1 MQHTRQ
7 AWFHCRTG
15 TAPVLDVHLAGK
27 SPLHRMLL
35 LSCSSSTVRDWL
47 PCVDNVRTYSILD
60 AHTGNRRVCEA
71 TLPAKRCACTPRHDE
86 SPTHER
92 VSPLLPQSC
101 SLWLVSPLA
110 SAIVGDNTTA
120 NPGPHAGVQ
129 PCREMRS
136 CAGEY
141 DTTLCQIRAGRRQ
154 VSPLERQHRPQP
166 SRVCGRAAGLKG
178 LSGPMGG
185 HFHMRTR
192 NDMMTGAGETH
203 EAMLRTGCAWDAPRA
218 CRFQR

>member
-1 MQHTRQ
+1 MRP
-7 AWFHCRTG
+7 HCQRSAARAPQGMTNPLPMKEYLHFFLKAAHCGSYRRWRLQLLVTIRPQTG
-15 TAPVLDVHLAGK
+15 
-27 SPLHRMLL
+27 
-35 LSCSSSTVRDWL
+35 
-47 PCVDNVRTYSILD
+47 
-60 AHTGNRRVCEA
+60 
-71 TLPAKRCACTPRHDE
+71 PR
-86 SPTHER
+86 
-92 VSPLLPQSC
+92 
-101 SLWLVSPLA
+101 
-110 SAIVGDNTTA
+110 
-120 NPGPHAGVQ
+120 AGVQ

-136 CAGEY
+136 CAGED

-203 EAMLRTGCAWDAPRA
+203 EAMLRTGCAWYAHEPAASRG
-218 CRFQR
+218 RPQPQSQRGLLDSAVAGGGKANFVV